1 MCGRYTLTVDE
12 AVVLERFDLQSS
24 LAQHRPRFNI
34 APTQMAPVVLNET
47 PRQLSV
53 ARWGLIPGW
62 AKDAGIG
69 ARLINAR
76 AETLPEKPAFRAAFK
91 RRRCLVVADGF
102 YEWRK
107 DGATRT
113 PLFIRL
119 KSGEPFALA
128 GLWDVWQPP
137 EGEPVRSFTIITT
150 GPNELV
156 ATIHNR
162 MPAILTREAERAWLD
177 ESAGPLELMAM
188 LRPFDPQQM
197 EAWAV
202 SRRVNTPAN
211 DDAGLIAPSRY
222 NMPHPVHP

>member
-24 LAQHRPRFNI
+24 LAGHQPRFNI

-62 AKDAGIG
+62 AKDPFIG

-91 RRRCLVVADGF
+91 RRRCLVIADGF

-107 DGATRT
+107 DGATKT
-113 PLFIRL
+113 PMFIHL
-119 KSGEPFALA
+119 KSGKPFAFA
-128 GLWDVWQPP
+128 GLWEMWKPP
-137 EGEPVRSFTIITT
+137 EGDAVRSCAIITT
-150 GPNELV
+150 EPNELM

-177 ESAGPLELMAM
+177 DSAGPVALMAM
-188 LRPFDPQQM
+188 LQPFNSQQM
-197 EAWAV
+197 EAYTV
-202 SRRVNTPAN
+202 SQRVNRPAN
-211 DDAGLIAPSRY
+211 DDAALIAPA
-222 NMPHPVHP
+222 MPMADA

>member
-34 APTQMAPVVLNET
+34 APTQIAPVVLNET

-137 EGEPVRSFTIITT
+137 EGEPARSFTVITT
-150 GPNELV
+150 EPNELV

-197 EAWAV
+197 EAWDV

-222 NMPHPVHP
+222 NMPHPARP